1 MAKLL
6 LLNACIFLKFLF
18 LHQYLTTYIM
28 KKILPLL
35 LIAILFFACSDDKS
49 SNADITDAYIT
60 DLSDSN
66 LDYIQSSIDNENGK
80 IFLFFN
86 NDLRNITFPINLGA
100 DIKVSS
106 GAKMSSLL
114 NGELIF
120 LTPDN
125 ILTTEVI
132 AEDGTSKNW
141 SVFLVHKQLQNS
153 DFETWFDNMGMNGK
167 AYKESGNSSVTT
179 VWSTANMGT
188 STYSVYGTKPIN
200 DSENTLVEIK
210 TQEAGN
216 LPITA
221 GTIFTGV
228 FSLAEAI
235 ANPTDPEKATLF
247 GTPFIFRPTG
257 FKFKFKYQAGDNY
270 VQATLV
276 NPTNIFGGFTIAD
289 IAGEDKC
296 TIYAFLEV
304 RDGDQITEIAR
315 TKMESGTTENNLT
328 EATLTFNY
336 TSTENPTHITIVFS
350 SSTDGALWR
359 GAVESTLV
367 VDDVELIYE

>member
-1 MAKLL
+1 
-6 LLNACIFLKFLF
+6 
-18 LHQYLTTYIM
+18 M

-35 LIAILFFACSDDKS
+35 LVATLFFACSDDKS

-66 LDYIQSSIDNENGK
+66 LNYVQTSIDSDNGK
-80 IFLFFN
+80 IYLFFN
-86 NDLRNITFPINLGA
+86 NDLRDIAFPIKLDA
-100 DIKVSS
+100 DIKTSS
-106 GAKMSSLL
+106 GAKLSSLL
-114 NGELIF
+114 NGELVF
-120 LTPDN
+120 SNPDI
-125 ILTTEVI
+125 ILTTDVI
-132 AEDGTSKNW
+132 AEDGTTKSW

-153 DFETWFDNMGMNGK
+153 DFESWFDNMGMNGK
-167 AYKESGNSSVTT
+167 SYKESGNSAVTSV
-179 VWSTANMGT
+179 WATANMGT
-188 STYSVYGTKPIN
+188 SSYSVYGTKPIN
-200 DSENTLVEIK
+200 DSGNTLVEIK
-210 TQEAGN
+210 TQTAGN

-221 GTIFTGV
+221 GTIFTGI

-257 FKFKFKYQAGDNY
+257 FKFKYKYQAGEDY
-270 VQATLV
+270 VQATLI

-289 IAGEDKC
+289 ISGEDEC

-315 TKMESGTTENNLT
+315 TKMESGTTEDNMT
-328 EATLTFNY
+328 EATLTFDY
-336 TSTENPTHITIVFS
+336 TSTVNPTHITIVFS

-359 GAVESTLV
+359 GAVGSTLV